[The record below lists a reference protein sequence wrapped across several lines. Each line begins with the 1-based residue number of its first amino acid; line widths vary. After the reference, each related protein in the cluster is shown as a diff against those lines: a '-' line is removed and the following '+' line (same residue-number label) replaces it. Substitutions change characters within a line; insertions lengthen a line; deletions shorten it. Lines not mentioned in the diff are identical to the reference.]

1 MVAQLG
7 EPESALA
14 SCLGI
19 SSHVFLRTEQL
30 ATSVCLQLCSQWPTT
45 EAWFVS
51 RSQGCWSCFAP
62 CSGFA
67 FFLISYK
74 YLICPWRGLFGL
86 ELVLVHPDIKLQL
99 SIVVIFWNLANQ
111 LLKIIA
117 LCLRALISRFC
128 QSVPHR
134 LGHLLLLT
142 TISYVLYSQPR
153 QPSSYLPPR
162 LSRVAFLGH
171 LNYSHHGLFQSHP
184 IS

>member
-1 MVAQLG
+1 MVVQLG
-7 EPESALA
+7 EPESHMA

-74 YLICPWRGLFGL
+74 YLICLWRGLFGL
-86 ELVLVHPDIKLQL
+86 ELVLVHPDVKFATFHCRA
-99 SIVVIFWNLANQ
+99 FWHLANQ

-117 LCLRALISRFC
+117 LCLWALISRFC
-128 QSVPHR
+128 QSVPHL
-134 LGHLLLLT
+134 LGHVLLLT

-153 QPSSYLPPR
+153 QPSSFLPPDSPVQ
-162 LSRVAFLGH
+162 LS
-171 LNYSHHGLFQSHP
+171 
-184 IS
+184 